1 MKIMKRSG
9 VEAQFDRS
17 KIEAAVRKANQATD
31 GAPELTEAQI
41 CAIAADIEA
50 DCQRMG
56 RAPSVE
62 EVQELVETGIME
74 ADAFE
79 TAKRYIR

>member
-9 VEAQFDRS
+9 AEAQFDRV
-17 KIEAAVRKANQATD
+17 KIAAAVTKANNATD
-31 GAPELTEAQI
+31 GLPELTREQI
-41 CAIAADIEA
+41 DGIALQIEQA
-50 DCQRMG
+50 CQQMG

-62 EVQELVETGIME
+62 EVQEMVETGIME
-74 ADAFE
+74 RGAYE